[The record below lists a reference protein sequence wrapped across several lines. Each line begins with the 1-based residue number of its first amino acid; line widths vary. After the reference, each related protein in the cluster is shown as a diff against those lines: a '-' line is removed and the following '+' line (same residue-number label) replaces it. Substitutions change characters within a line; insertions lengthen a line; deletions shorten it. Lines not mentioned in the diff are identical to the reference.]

1 MELCF
6 VFLRTC
12 IRYHV
17 QSAMSSTFYIFFIF
31 LNLMLL
37 FTHHYSARCFGINMP
52 KSRDIQAKIPLPQA
66 IWNEF
71 WLRYCERSEQY
82 RSHAYFLSNCTS
94 YLRSLFNVTVQYSC
108 TTAVLN
114 SYLRFFQEGNSMT
127 ILKCSAMTCVY
138 NKEQLCSKGD
148 IDVTGENA
156 TSANETS
163 CGSFRERTGS
173 SMKGSYTDDCGC
185 DKIQIDCKAHNCTYN
200 DNCKCTASSIQVD
213 GSNAH
218 ASSDTR
224 CDTFQCHCG
233 A

>member
-1 MELCF
+1 
-6 VFLRTC
+6 
-12 IRYHV
+12 
-17 QSAMSSTFYIFFIF
+17 
-31 LNLMLL
+31 
-37 FTHHYSARCFGINMP
+37 
-52 KSRDIQAKIPLPQA
+52 
-66 IWNEF
+66 
-71 WLRYCERSEQY
+71 
-82 RSHAYFLSNCTS
+82 
-94 YLRSLFNVTVQYSC
+94 
-108 TTAVLN
+108 
-114 SYLRFFQEGNSMT
+114 MT

-163 CGSFRERTGS
+163 CGSFRERTGG
-173 SMKGSYTDDCGC
+173 SMKGSYTDGCGC
-185 DKIQIDCKAHNCTYN
+185 DKIQEGSVTNSFTNGCGCEKIQIDCKAHNCTYN
-200 DNCKCTASSIQVD
+200 DSCKCTASSIQVD

>member
-1 MELCF
+1 
-6 VFLRTC
+6 
-12 IRYHV
+12 
-17 QSAMSSTFYIFFIF
+17 
-31 LNLMLL
+31 
-37 FTHHYSARCFGINMP
+37 
-52 KSRDIQAKIPLPQA
+52 
-66 IWNEF
+66 
-71 WLRYCERSEQY
+71 
-82 RSHAYFLSNCTS
+82 
-94 YLRSLFNVTVQYSC
+94 
-108 TTAVLN
+108 
-114 SYLRFFQEGNSMT
+114 MT

-173 SMKGSYTDDCGC
+173 SMKDSYTDDCGC

-218 ASSDTR
+218 ASSDT
-224 CDTFQCHCG
+224 TGFSPVYQG
-233 A
+233 

>member
-1 MELCF
+1 
-6 VFLRTC
+6 
-12 IRYHV
+12 
-17 QSAMSSTFYIFFIF
+17 
-31 LNLMLL
+31 
-37 FTHHYSARCFGINMP
+37 
-52 KSRDIQAKIPLPQA
+52 
-66 IWNEF
+66 
-71 WLRYCERSEQY
+71 
-82 RSHAYFLSNCTS
+82 
-94 YLRSLFNVTVQYSC
+94 
-108 TTAVLN
+108 
-114 SYLRFFQEGNSMT
+114 MT

-173 SMKGSYTDDCGC
+173 SMKDSYTDDCGC
-185 DKIQIDCKAHNCTYN
+185 DKMQIDCKAHNCTYN

>member
-1 MELCF
+1 
-6 VFLRTC
+6 
-12 IRYHV
+12 
-17 QSAMSSTFYIFFIF
+17 
-31 LNLMLL
+31 
-37 FTHHYSARCFGINMP
+37 
-52 KSRDIQAKIPLPQA
+52 
-66 IWNEF
+66 
-71 WLRYCERSEQY
+71 
-82 RSHAYFLSNCTS
+82 
-94 YLRSLFNVTVQYSC
+94 
-108 TTAVLN
+108 
-114 SYLRFFQEGNSMT
+114 MT

-173 SMKGSYTDDCGC
+173 SMKDSYTDDCGC

-218 ASSDTR
+218 ASSGYIGLNPNFFGTYNFNLTGVFNLVIFFKELLLEVTAFLFS
-224 CDTFQCHCG
+224 CYQFVFIFAKLAFNHFFYQIN
-233 A
+233 

>member
-1 MELCF
+1 VELCF

-17 QSAMSSTFYIFFIF
+17 QSAMSSAFYNFLYFFQ
-31 LNLMLL
+31 
-37 FTHHYSARCFGINMP
+37 THV
-52 KSRDIQAKIPLPQA
+52 
-66 IWNEF
+66 
-71 WLRYCERSEQY
+71 
-82 RSHAYFLSNCTS
+82 YFLSNCTS

-173 SMKGSYTDDCGC
+173 SMKDSYTDDCGC

>member
-1 MELCF
+1 
-6 VFLRTC
+6 
-12 IRYHV
+12 
-17 QSAMSSTFYIFFIF
+17 
-31 LNLMLL
+31 
-37 FTHHYSARCFGINMP
+37 
-52 KSRDIQAKIPLPQA
+52 
-66 IWNEF
+66 
-71 WLRYCERSEQY
+71 
-82 RSHAYFLSNCTS
+82 
-94 YLRSLFNVTVQYSC
+94 
-108 TTAVLN
+108 
-114 SYLRFFQEGNSMT
+114 MT

-173 SMKGSYTDDCGC
+173 SMKDSYTDDCGC

-218 ASSDTR
+218 ASSDTS
-224 CDTFQCHCG
+224 CDTFPCHCVAEYQHHG
-233 A
+233 NRIFTRISGIMNFPDLVKKRDMSIYMEYVSFVCL

>member
-1 MELCF
+1 
-6 VFLRTC
+6 
-12 IRYHV
+12 
-17 QSAMSSTFYIFFIF
+17 
-31 LNLMLL
+31 
-37 FTHHYSARCFGINMP
+37 
-52 KSRDIQAKIPLPQA
+52 
-66 IWNEF
+66 
-71 WLRYCERSEQY
+71 
-82 RSHAYFLSNCTS
+82 
-94 YLRSLFNVTVQYSC
+94 
-108 TTAVLN
+108 
-114 SYLRFFQEGNSMT
+114 MT

-173 SMKGSYTDDCGC
+173 SMKDSYTDDCGC

-218 ASSDTR
+218 ASSL
-224 CDTFQCHCG
+224 HCACIHG
-233 A
+233 MHCVVGEIARPKASRQFEPHDLERPMPDH

>member
-1 MELCF
+1 
-6 VFLRTC
+6 
-12 IRYHV
+12 
-17 QSAMSSTFYIFFIF
+17 
-31 LNLMLL
+31 
-37 FTHHYSARCFGINMP
+37 
-52 KSRDIQAKIPLPQA
+52 
-66 IWNEF
+66 
-71 WLRYCERSEQY
+71 
-82 RSHAYFLSNCTS
+82 
-94 YLRSLFNVTVQYSC
+94 
-108 TTAVLN
+108 
-114 SYLRFFQEGNSMT
+114 MT

-163 CGSFRERTGS
+163 CGSFRERTDS
-173 SMKGSYTDDCGC
+173 SMKDSYT
-185 DKIQIDCKAHNCTYN
+185 
-200 DNCKCTASSIQVD
+200 D

>member
-1 MELCF
+1 
-6 VFLRTC
+6 
-12 IRYHV
+12 
-17 QSAMSSTFYIFFIF
+17 
-31 LNLMLL
+31 
-37 FTHHYSARCFGINMP
+37 
-52 KSRDIQAKIPLPQA
+52 
-66 IWNEF
+66 
-71 WLRYCERSEQY
+71 
-82 RSHAYFLSNCTS
+82 
-94 YLRSLFNVTVQYSC
+94 
-108 TTAVLN
+108 
-114 SYLRFFQEGNSMT
+114 MT

-233 A
+233 AEYLHHGNRIFTHISGIMNFPDPVKKRDMSIYMEYVSFVCL

>member
-1 MELCF
+1 MFSLLCQ
-6 VFLRTC
+6 V
-12 IRYHV
+12 
-17 QSAMSSTFYIFFIF
+17 
-31 LNLMLL
+31 L
-37 FTHHYSARCFGINMP
+37 FTFSLFFQTSCIFSLKLHILSPKLIQCNCSVLLHYSSI
-52 KSRDIQAKIPLPQA
+52 
-66 IWNEF
+66 
-71 WLRYCERSEQY
+71 
-82 RSHAYFLSNCTS
+82 
-94 YLRSLFNVTVQYSC
+94 
-108 TTAVLN
+108 
-114 SYLRFFQEGNSMT
+114 
-127 ILKCSAMTCVY
+127 VY

-163 CGSFRERTGS
+163 CGSFREITGS

>member
-1 MELCF
+1 
-6 VFLRTC
+6 
-12 IRYHV
+12 
-17 QSAMSSTFYIFFIF
+17 
-31 LNLMLL
+31 
-37 FTHHYSARCFGINMP
+37 
-52 KSRDIQAKIPLPQA
+52 
-66 IWNEF
+66 
-71 WLRYCERSEQY
+71 
-82 RSHAYFLSNCTS
+82 
-94 YLRSLFNVTVQYSC
+94 
-108 TTAVLN
+108 
-114 SYLRFFQEGNSMT
+114 MT

-173 SMKGSYTDDCGC
+173 SMKDSYTDDCGC

-218 ASSDTR
+218 ASSIQDVTPSSAIVAHNIN
-224 CDTFQCHCG
+224 TMATGFSPVYQG
-233 A
+233 

>member
-1 MELCF
+1 
-6 VFLRTC
+6 
-12 IRYHV
+12 
-17 QSAMSSTFYIFFIF
+17 
-31 LNLMLL
+31 
-37 FTHHYSARCFGINMP
+37 
-52 KSRDIQAKIPLPQA
+52 
-66 IWNEF
+66 
-71 WLRYCERSEQY
+71 
-82 RSHAYFLSNCTS
+82 
-94 YLRSLFNVTVQYSC
+94 
-108 TTAVLN
+108 
-114 SYLRFFQEGNSMT
+114 MT

-173 SMKGSYTDDCGC
+173 SMKGS
-185 DKIQIDCKAHNCTYN
+185 
-200 DNCKCTASSIQVD
+200 CTASSIQVD

>member
-31 LNLMLL
+31 LDL
-37 FTHHYSARCFGINMP
+37 
-52 KSRDIQAKIPLPQA
+52 KV
-66 IWNEF
+66 
-71 WLRYCERSEQY
+71 
-82 RSHAYFLSNCTS
+82 YFLSNCTS
-94 YLRSLFNVTVQYSC
+94 YLRNLFNVTVQYSC
-108 TTAVLN
+108 TTAVSN

-163 CGSFRERTGS
+163 CGSFRERTERQLYRRMRLRQNPDRLQS
-173 SMKGSYTDDCGC
+173 PQLYL
-185 DKIQIDCKAHNCTYN
+185 
-200 DNCKCTASSIQVD
+200 
-213 GSNAH
+213 
-218 ASSDTR
+218 
-224 CDTFQCHCG
+224 
-233 A
+233 

>member
-1 MELCF
+1 
-6 VFLRTC
+6 
-12 IRYHV
+12 
-17 QSAMSSTFYIFFIF
+17 MSKE
-31 LNLMLL
+31 M
-37 FTHHYSARCFGINMP
+37 
-52 KSRDIQAKIPLPQA
+52 
-66 IWNEF
+66 
-71 WLRYCERSEQY
+71 
-82 RSHAYFLSNCTS
+82 
-94 YLRSLFNVTVQYSC
+94 
-108 TTAVLN
+108 TAVSNKEPLMHISKRDEIDMWKAWAIRLGAVLLSLVVCAGVIYALTGLN
-114 SYLRFFQEGNSMT
+114 PLEVYKGIFDGAVGTKRRTWMT
-127 ILKCSAMTCVY
+127 IRDTLVLLCIAMTCVY

-173 SMKGSYTDDCGC
+173 SMKDSYTDDCGC

>member
-1 MELCF
+1 
-6 VFLRTC
+6 
-12 IRYHV
+12 
-17 QSAMSSTFYIFFIF
+17 
-31 LNLMLL
+31 
-37 FTHHYSARCFGINMP
+37 
-52 KSRDIQAKIPLPQA
+52 
-66 IWNEF
+66 
-71 WLRYCERSEQY
+71 
-82 RSHAYFLSNCTS
+82 
-94 YLRSLFNVTVQYSC
+94 
-108 TTAVLN
+108 
-114 SYLRFFQEGNSMT
+114 MT

-173 SMKGSYTDDCGC
+173 SMKDSYTDDCGC

-224 CDTFQCHCG
+224 CDTLVPLWRIISTPWQQDFHQYIRDNELP
-233 A
+233 